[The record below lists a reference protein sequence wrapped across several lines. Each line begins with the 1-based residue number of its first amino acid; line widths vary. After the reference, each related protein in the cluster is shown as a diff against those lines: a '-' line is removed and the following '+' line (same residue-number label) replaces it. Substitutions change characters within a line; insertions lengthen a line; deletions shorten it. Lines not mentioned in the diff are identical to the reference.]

1 MKELKDESRFL
12 LIVGLFL
19 QSEEV
24 TTVVSS
30 TEQKGRFFN
39 RMKERRE
46 RDVLPM
52 NERAVSSTES

>member
-1 MKELKDESRFL
+1 MKAVFFL
-12 LIVGLFL
+12 IAGLFL